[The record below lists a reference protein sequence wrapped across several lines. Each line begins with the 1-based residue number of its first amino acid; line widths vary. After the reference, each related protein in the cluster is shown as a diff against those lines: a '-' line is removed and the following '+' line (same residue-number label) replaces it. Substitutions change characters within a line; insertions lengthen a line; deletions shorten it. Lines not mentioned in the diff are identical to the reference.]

1 MTSFSD
7 HARLRLDTLIEINQL
22 LLSSI
27 EPDEL
32 IRIIL
37 NSAIQLFTSEA
48 CSIAVLDED
57 SRQLVID
64 FSAGDTLV
72 QGVRIDMGQGI
83 AGWVA
88 RTGEGVLCNDA
99 SADPRFWS
107 GIDHKTGFETKAILC
122 VPLKQQGRIIGVIE
136 VINTL
141 NPAGFEQDDLR
152 LLNAFGGLVATAISR
167 ARAVSTIHNANI
179 AFQEV
184 LQERYRFVVG
194 KSPAMQS
201 ALRLAQTVAPAATT
215 VLLLGESG
223 TGKEVMARFIHQA
236 SPRSAHPF
244 VAVNCVALTQELTE
258 SELFGHE
265 KGAFT
270 GAITQKKGRFEL
282 ADGGTIFLDEIGEI
296 SLSLQAK
303 LLRVLQE
310 REFQRVGGTRDISVN
325 VRIIAATNRDLRH
338 AVQTG
343 AFREDLFYRL
353 NVVSITMP
361 PLRGRGDDI
370 TALVYHF
377 VDRYCLELKRP
388 RLEVDPSVMEL
399 FKSYTWPGN
408 VRELQNAIERAVV
421 LCHGT
426 KITKE
431 ELTPDIYLQ
440 PPAMQDAPIC
450 HPELGSGSHGEEV
463 PKQVRNDMRD
473 DSGVNR
479 KAELSYEQLPMAEAM
494 EHFKRD
500 LIRQTL
506 ERVRGNQS
514 EAARILG
521 LERSNLSRILK
532 RLGLR

>member
-1 MTSFSD
+1 MTSFPD
-7 HARLRLDTLIEINQL
+7 HVRLRLDSLIEINQL

-37 NSAIQLFTSEA
+37 NSAMRLFTSEA
-48 CSIAVLDED
+48 CSMAVLDED

-72 QGVRIDMGQGI
+72 QGVRIDVGQGI

-88 RTGEGVLCNDA
+88 RTGEGVLCNEV
-99 SADPRFWS
+99 SADPRFWG
-107 GIDHKTGFETKAILC
+107 GIDHRTGFETKTILC
-122 VPLKQQGRIIGVIE
+122 APLKQHGRIIGVIE
-136 VINTL
+136 VLNTL
-141 NPAGFEQDDLR
+141 NPAGFEQDDLKF
-152 LLNAFGGLVATAISR
+152 LNIFSGLAATAISR

-179 AFQEV
+179 VLQEV

-244 VAVNCVALTQELTE
+244 VAVNCVALTQELME

-270 GAITQKKGRFEL
+270 GAITQKKGKFEL

-296 SLSLQAK
+296 SPSLQAK

-338 AVQTG
+338 AVKIG
-343 AFREDLFYRL
+343 SFREDLYYRL

-370 TALVYHF
+370 TSLVHHF

-388 RLEVDPSVMEL
+388 HLEVDPSVMEL
-399 FKSYTWPGN
+399 LRSYPWPGN
-408 VRELQNAIERAVV
+408 VRELQNTIERAVV

-431 ELTPDIYLQ
+431 ELTPDIHCQSSAVKDTPYQ
-440 PPAMQDAPIC
+440 IP
-450 HPELGSGSHGEEV
+450 V
-463 PKQVRNDMRD
+463 
-473 DSGVNR
+473 
-479 KAELSYEQLPMAEAM
+479 SYEQLPMAEAM
-494 EHFKRD
+494 EYFKRT

-506 ERVRGNQS
+506 ERVGGNQA

-521 LERSNLSRILK
+521 LERSNLSRLLK